1 MRVFYIFRINKEFK
15 TITRDRPYNLY
26 LALDSIHS
34 MRKKEVK
41 LAYKLYSEIC
51 DPQDKT
57 QINLELFQELKN
69 NDNYINFQNS
79 HLINDY
85 YTKENS
91 KLIVSEAFLKVKSS
105 LNNPTFFELLKSIPN
120 LFVIDFYSKDYFWLS

>member
-57 QINLELFQELKN
+57 QINLIKGEYDN
-69 NDNYINFQNS
+69 NI
-79 HLINDY
+79 LI
-85 YTKENS
+85 
-91 KLIVSEAFLKVKSS
+91 
-105 LNNPTFFELLKSIPN
+105 
-120 LFVIDFYSKDYFWLS
+120 